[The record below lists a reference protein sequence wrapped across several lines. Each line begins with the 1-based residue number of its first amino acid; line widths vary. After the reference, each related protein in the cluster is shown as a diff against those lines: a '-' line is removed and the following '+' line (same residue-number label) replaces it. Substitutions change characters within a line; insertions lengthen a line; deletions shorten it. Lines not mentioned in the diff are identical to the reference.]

1 MGGALLRGEPLPLVA
16 LPRGGVLLQDELASG
31 GRPGCELLDCKLLN
45 SELLSCWT
53 AGC

>member
-1 MGGALLRGEPLPLVA
+1 MLWDEPLLPVALLRGGA
-16 LPRGGVLLQDELASG
+16 LLQDELAIG